1 MIIVK
6 KYGGTS
12 VETPEKILNVAK
24 KVSLSKDEGN
34 EVVVVVSAMGKT
46 TNYLIDLLHKINPY
60 PNPREYDMIVST
72 GEQISIA
79 LFASALSKLGK
90 QAVSLTGFQAGIDTD
105 STHSRAKLKR
115 VYRGKIRALLDE
127 GKIPVVAG
135 FQGMSPSGEITTLGR
150 GGSDTTA
157 VAIAYALDA
166 DVCEIYTDVD
176 GVYAADPRYV
186 ENPKHIDKISY
197 DEMIEMAAHGAKVLH
212 LRAVELARRY
222 KVPIIVKHAHKAG
235 RETRIEGMNNM
246 EEPLVR
252 ALSIDENIVKV
263 VVEGVPDEPG
273 IAAKIFEKMASHH
286 LALDMI
292 VQSMHK
298 GKKNDVAFTVAN
310 QDFQETLRILNEIKD
325 EVKAENIHFD
335 EEISKVSIVGVNILG
350 SSEIIYNMFSAIA
363 SVGANI
369 DMISSSNSRISCL
382 IPKEKTKEAA
392 RAVAKRFGLVEGAED
407 IA

>member
-12 VETPEKILNVAK
+12 VETPEKILKIAEK
-24 KVSLSKDEGN
+24 ISSSKDEGN

-46 TNYLIDLLHKINPY
+46 TNYLIDLLHKVNPY

-79 LFASALSKLGK
+79 LLASALSKLGK
-90 QAVSLTGFQAGIDTD
+90 RAISLTGFQAGIDTD
-105 STHSRAKLKR
+105 STHARAKLKR
-115 VYRGKIRALLDE
+115 VYRGKIRTLLDE

-157 VAIAYALDA
+157 VALAYALDA

-212 LRAVELARRY
+212 LRSVELARRY
-222 KVPIIVKHAHKAG
+222 KVPLVVKHAHRDGK
-235 RETRIEGMNNM
+235 ETRIEGINSM

-263 VVEGVPDEPG
+263 VVERVPDKPG
-273 IAAKIFEKMASHH
+273 IAAKIFEKMASNQ

-298 GKKNDVAFTVAN
+298 DGKNDVAFTVPS
-310 QDFQETLRILNEIKD
+310 QDFQETMNVLDKI
-325 EVKAENIHFD
+325 KAEVEAQNIHFD
-335 EEISKVSIVGVNILG
+335 ENIAKISIIGVNILG
-350 SSEIIYNMFSAIA
+350 SSEIIYEMFSAIA

-382 IPKEKTKEAA
+382 VPKNKIKEVAQ
-392 RAVAKRFGLVEGAED
+392 AVAKKFDLVENAS
-407 IA
+407 